1 MDDRLLV
8 FIHIPK
14 TAGSTLRAIMQ
25 RQYRPEEIC
34 HIHWDFDRNAPFAGF
49 LGLPEQERART
60 KVLYGHI
67 PFGVHRQIQRQTT
80 YFTMLRDPVD
90 RCISHYF
97 HIRKLPNHFHHKRAK
112 ELDLGEFVASGVFRE
127 MDNGQVR
134 QLTGA
139 GGLPFGT
146 CTPDL
151 LDQAIANLE
160 EHFCV
165 VGLQERFDETLL
177 LLRRAMRWRQLP
189 LYQRRNVGKLRSHRD
204 SFSPEVLGVVETHNA
219 LDQQLYDYVAGRL
232 AQTITD
238 QGAGFALEYQAFSL
252 ANRLVPALAGL
263 RQYLRR
269 SLKPSLD

>member
-34 HIHWDFDRNAPFAGF
+34 HIPWDFDRNAPFARF
-49 LGLPEQERART
+49 IDLPEQERART

-67 PFGVHRQIQRQTT
+67 PFGVHRFIQRQTT

-112 ELDLGEFVASGVFRE
+112 ELDLGDFVASGVFRE

-139 GGLPFGT
+139 GALPFGA

-151 LDQAIANLE
+151 LDQAIANLDQ
-160 EHFCV
+160 HFCV
-165 VGLQERFDETLL
+165 AGLQERFDETLL
-177 LLRRAMRWRQLP
+177 LLRRSMRWQQFP
-189 LYQRRNVGKLRSHRD
+189 LYQRRNVGRQRSQRD
-204 SFSPEVLGVVETHNA
+204 SFPPEVLRVVEAHNV

-232 AQTITD
+232 AQTIAG
-238 QGAGFALEYQAFSL
+238 QGAGFALEFRAFSL
-252 ANRLVPALAGL
+252 ANRLVPALAN
-263 RQYLRR
+263 LRR
-269 SLKPSLD
+269 SLQASPRSLD